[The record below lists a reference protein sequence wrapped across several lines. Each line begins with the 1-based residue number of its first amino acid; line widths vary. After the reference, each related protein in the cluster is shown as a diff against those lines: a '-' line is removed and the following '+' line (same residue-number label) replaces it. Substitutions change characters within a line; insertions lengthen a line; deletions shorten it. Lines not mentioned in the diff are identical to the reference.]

1 MQAWRI
7 GADTPHYVADDLTG
21 TGAKKSGGRWNRVDT
36 PMVYA
41 ASNIALA
48 CLETIVHLNASALP
62 LNRYLVSINIPD
74 ALWQQA
80 EVFDAAQHV
89 GWDAEPAGIVSLDY
103 GTQWVTAMRSAVLR
117 VPSVI
122 VPEEENVLINPLHA
136 DTVRITATKVRKL
149 VYDGRIR
156 A

>member
-1 MQAWRI
+1 MKVWRI
-7 GADTPHYVADDLTG
+7 GADTPNYAADDLTG

-48 CLETIVHLNASALP
+48 CLETIVHLNAQALP
-62 LNRYLVSINIPD
+62 LNRYLVAIDIPD
-74 ALWQQA
+74 DVWQRA
-80 EVFDAAQHV
+80 EVFDTAHHV

-103 GTQWVTAMRSAVLR
+103 GTQWVATPRSAILR

-122 VPEEENVLINPLHA
+122 VPEEENVLINPLHVDA
-136 DTVRITATKVRKL
+136 VRITALKVRKWL
-149 VYDGRIR
+149 YDGRIKV
-156 A
+156 